1 MRTEAMKEEKHALA
15 DCEVGRGECLR
26 PQRCDAALCMCL
38 DAFGNQDPSDSG
50 ETELLEIR

>member
-1 MRTEAMKEEKHALA
+1 MLLRT
-15 DCEVGRGECLR
+15 VRWVRGECLR
-26 PQRCDAALCMCL
+26 PQWCDAALCICL